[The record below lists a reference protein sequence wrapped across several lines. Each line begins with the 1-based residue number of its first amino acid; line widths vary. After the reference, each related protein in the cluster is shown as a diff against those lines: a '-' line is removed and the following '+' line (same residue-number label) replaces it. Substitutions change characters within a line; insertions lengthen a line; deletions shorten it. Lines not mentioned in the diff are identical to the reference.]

1 MKIMKM
7 NKPTIKTRKFYI
19 KGHNNK
25 VDSTET
31 GCIVIARSPP

>member
-19 KGHNNK
+19 RGHNK

-31 GCIVIARSPP
+31 GCVVIARSLP